1 MSYTVVSVSKAQVSS
16 KLSTKKK
23 RKKKEEKTSTKQKKV
38 RRICSPRHD
47 LLEACE
53 SNFSNIKTLGHIPL

>member
-23 RKKKEEKTSTKQKKV
+23 RKKKGRENKYKTKEGETNLQST
-38 RRICSPRHD
+38 S
-47 LLEACE
+47 
-53 SNFSNIKTLGHIPL
+53 